1 MKKYSSQALAIVL
14 VLLIVGSIVGF
25 ALYARMI
32 RESERVVDERSSSK
46 ANELAET
53 MSGLINSVGYERV
66 NNEDVIIGH
75 LGCEYEW
82 LESPSSEVCRA
93 ENLSLVE
100 LEEMFSDIVSEE
112 VDYEIDFS
120 RFSQEFVED
129 FCLGELSIRNLSYGA
144 EGVLIEQD
152 ESYSVFLSRADWN
165 SCWIDFEMKSKSESS
180 AAEGFVM
187 SKLYGKYDENN
198 NFSYKPYELDDVFG
212 FKYVY
217 DAGDINWK
225 DPSLENKLFFSNSN
239 IIPNMNLGIKEFKVE
254 SEVKSY
260 ALDEVRFKSL
270 GGTSLLSWEADRS
283 CNIGDHLLVEVG
295 ATCGGKYA
303 GKSFILPEVYF
314 SPPVFDYVY
323 FQGQGDLVTEFSGE

>member
-32 RESERVVDERSSSK
+32 RESERVVDERSSSE

-120 RFSQEFVED
+120 RFSQELVED
-129 FCLGELSIRNLSYGA
+129 FCVGELSIRNLSYGA

-152 ESYSVFLSRADWN
+152 ESYSVFLSRADWDN
-165 SCWIDFEMKSKSESS
+165 CEIDFEMSSAESGSS

-187 SKLYGKYDENN
+187 SKLYGTYDESN
-198 NFSYKPYELDDVFG
+198 NFSYKPYEVNDVLG
-212 FKYVY
+212 FKYDYVEVE
-217 DAGDINWK
+217 DVNWK
-225 DPSLENKLFFSNSN
+225 DPSLAKKLSFPD
-239 IIPNMNLGIKEFKVE
+239 INLGIKEFE
-254 SEVKSY
+254 GESY

-270 GGTSLLSWEADRS
+270 GGTSSLSWSADRS

-323 FQGQGDLVTEFSGE
+323 FQGQGDLVTVFSGE

>member
-14 VLLIVGSIVGF
+14 VLLVVGSVIGF

-32 RESERVVDERSSSK
+32 RESEQLVDERSSAE

-53 MSGLINSVGYERV
+53 MAGLINSAGYERV
-66 NNEDVIIGH
+66 NNEDIIVTE
-75 LGCEYEW
+75 LGCKPEW
-82 LESPSSEVCRA
+82 LDSPSSEVCRA
-93 ENLSLVE
+93 DE
-100 LEEMFSDIVSEE
+100 LDLEDLKSIFSVIVS
-112 VDYEIDFS
+112 DDSDFEIDF
-120 RFSQEFVED
+120 QEFVED
-129 FCLGELSIRNLSYGA
+129 FCVGDLSIRNLSYGDD
-144 EGVLIEQD
+144 GVEIEQD
-152 ESYSVFLSRADWN
+152 ESYSVFLSGADWDN
-165 SCWIDFEMKSKSESS
+165 CGIDFEMKSKSEPPSPS

-187 SKLYGKYDENN
+187 SKLYGKYDESD
-198 NFSYKPYELDDVFG
+198 NFSYKPYEFDDVLG

-217 DAGDINWK
+217 EVEDINWK
-225 DPSLENKLFFSNSN
+225 NPSLENKLSFPD
-239 IIPNMNLGIKEFKVE
+239 INLGIKEFE
-254 SEVKSY
+254 GENY

-270 GGTSLLSWEADRS
+270 GGTSLLSWEADSS